1 MICSSVLLDITSCLC
16 VCCVRMSSLKSL
28 VHNVL
33 PFCSCSVCPLLPC
46 SLFYQSIFSGLI
58 LLLSNSRLLSY
69 FFVIGQSVQ
78 VQVARL
84 AAFVPQRSLLLPER
98 CLRSLLALR
107 NLFPPAHSL
116 FRYSVLKL
124 LLALGNISLRFT
136 HRSIIS
142 PKLEK
147 FF

>member
-1 MICSSVLLDITSCLC
+1 MCYLISLLACVFAVCGCQVSKVLSTMCCLFVLVLYVHYCRVVCSTNLCSPVL
-16 VCCVRMSSLKSL
+16 
-28 VHNVL
+28 
-33 PFCSCSVCPLLPC
+33 F
-46 SLFYQSIFSGLI
+46 
-58 LLLSNSRLLSY
+58 SY
-69 FFVIGQSVQ
+69 FQIHVSFVVVFVIGQSVQ
-78 VQVARL
+78 VQVSRL
-84 AAFVPQRSLLLPER
+84 KAFVPQRSLLLPER

>member
-1 MICSSVLLDITSCLC
+1 MCYLI
-16 VCCVRMSSLKSL
+16 
-28 VHNVL
+28 
-33 PFCSCSVCPLLPC
+33 
-46 SLFYQSIFSGLI
+46 SLFACVFAVCGCQVSKVLSTMCCLFVLVLYVHYCRVVCSTNLYSPVLFFYFQIHVSFVVFLCDWSI
-58 LLLSNSRLLSY
+58 
-69 FFVIGQSVQ
+69 
-78 VQVARL
+78 QVARL